1 MVRARGGRG
10 AASTMHILR
19 STCLLVLCL
28 AAAGTPAAQAPPVDG
43 VVYLDAN
50 GNGRRDA
57 GEPGL
62 PGVAVSNQHEVVVTG
77 ADGTFQLASPGSGVA
92 FVSVPDG
99 HRATRAFW
107 APAGR
112 GLAFGLTPAVA
123 PPTFTFLHGSDPH
136 TSAESVARLRAVR
149 DLAAARTPEFV
160 LMTGDLVKD
169 ALRVSEAEA
178 SGYYARYEAEVARFP
193 MPVWSVPG
201 NHENFG
207 IERHLSL
214 VSATHPLYGKGMYR
228 ARLGPNYYSFT
239 RGGIHFVGLDTV
251 DIADLWYYGHVDA
264 AQVAWLRADLAAIP
278 AGMPVVTFDHIPFA
292 SAADAVKG
300 FTDEGTAPTT
310 LRVNGRT
317 VFRHVVSNLNE
328 VAAAIAPHPWPLAL
342 GGHIHLR
349 ESVRFG
355 SPLSTRFEQAAA
367 IVGGSDGVVAAIS
380 GVTLYTVRDGVIGE
394 GEFLPLTLR

>member
-1 MVRARGGRG
+1 MC
-10 AASTMHILR
+10 ILR
-19 STCLLVLCL
+19 PLFLLILCL
-28 AAAGTPAAQAPPVDG
+28 SAAGAPGAQAPPVDG

-50 GNGRRDA
+50 GNGQREA
-57 GEPGL
+57 GESGVA
-62 PGVAVSNQHEVVVTG
+62 GVAVSNQRDVVLTG
-77 ADGTFQLASPGSGVA
+77 ADGAFQLASPGSGVA

-107 APAGR
+107 APAAR
-112 GLAFGLTPAVA
+112 GLAFGLARDTAPA
-123 PPTFTFLHGSDPH
+123 TFTFLHGSDPH
-136 TSAESVARLRAVR
+136 TSAESVARLRGVR
-149 DLAAARTPEFV
+149 AMAEARKPDFV

-169 ALRVSEAEA
+169 AIRVGEAEA
-178 SGYYARYEAEVARFP
+178 SGYYAMYQAEIAPFT

-214 VSATHPLYGKGMYR
+214 VSPTHPLYGKGMYR

-239 RGGIHFVGLDTV
+239 RGGLHFVGLDTV

-264 AQVAWLRADLAAIP
+264 AQVAWLRADLATLP

-292 SAADAVKG
+292 TAADAVKG

-317 VFRHVVSNLNE
+317 VFRHVVSNLAE

-367 IVGGSDGVVAAIS
+367 IVGGSDGVVAAVS

-394 GEFLPLTLR
+394 GEFLPLDPR

>member
-1 MVRARGGRG
+1 MD
-10 AASTMHILR
+10 ILR
-19 STCLLVLCL
+19 HVALLVLCVVVL
-28 AAAGTPAAQAPPVDG
+28 AAPTAQAPAVDG

-50 GNGRRDA
+50 ANGRRDA
-57 GEPGL
+57 GEPGMA
-62 PGVAVSNQHEVVVTG
+62 GVVVSNQRDVVVTG
-77 ADGTFQLASPGSGVA
+77 IEGAFQLTSAGTGVA
-92 FVSVPDG
+92 FVSLPDG
-99 HRATRAFW
+99 HRMTTSFW

-112 GLAFGLTPAVA
+112 GLAFGLTRAST

-136 TSAESVARLRAVR
+136 TSADSVARLRAVG
-149 DLAAARTPEFV
+149 AIAEARRPDFV

-178 SGYYARYEAEVARFP
+178 AGYYAIYEAEIARFP
-193 MPVWSVPG
+193 VPVWSVPG

-214 VSATHPLYGKGMYR
+214 VSPKHPLYGKGMYR

-264 AQVAWLRADLAAIP
+264 AQLAWLGADLAAIP
-278 AGMPVVTFDHIPFA
+278 RAMPVVTFDHIPFA
-292 SAADAVKG
+292 SASEAVKG
-300 FTDEGTAPTT
+300 FTDAGAAPTT
-310 LRVNGRT
+310 LRVDGRT

-355 SPLSTRFEQAAA
+355 SPLVTRFEQAAA
-367 IVGGSDGVVAAIS
+367 IVVGSSGVVAAIS
-380 GVTLYTVRDGVIGE
+380 GVTLYSVRNGAIGE
-394 GEFLPLTLR
+394 GEFLPLDPR